1 MKSQPETKPT
11 GRMPTDEEISDI
23 LIVISCIAKR
33 LAMLLRKK
41 GEPG

>member
-23 LIVISCIAKR
+23 LNK
-33 LAMLLRKK
+33 RKK